1 MPEAAKETWIT
12 WVALTA
18 TVLAVL
24 AAIASLRATSY
35 STKVQLATTREA
47 NQWAYY
53 QAKSIKEHSYALNR
67 DTLAAV
73 RLLETKNP
81 KAQKFLTDKIKEYE
95 GEVARYDKEKSQ
107 IKKGA
112 EDIQK
117 EQEVYKQKNGNFAI
131 AVMLLQIAIMASA
144 VGALIKKKIM
154 WLLGLILGGWGIYYF
169 VFGFLR

>member
-1 MPEAAKETWIT
+1 MPEASKETWIT
-12 WVALTA
+12 WVALTT

-24 AAIASLRATSY
+24 AAVAALRATSY
-35 STKVQLATTREA
+35 STQVQLATTREA

-67 DTLAAV
+67 DILAAV
-73 RLLETKNP
+73 RQLETKNP

-117 EQEVYKQKNGNFAI
+117 EQEVYKQKNGNFAL
-131 AVMLLQIAIMASA
+131 AVMLLQIAIMCSA

-154 WLLGLILGGWGIYYF
+154 WLLGLILGGWGIYYLF
-169 VFGFLR
+169 IGFFR